1 MIKRLFDLMMSFL
14 GLLFLLPFFSII
26 LILIKIDSRGP
37 VFFRQ
42 VRVGVNGKHFRIH
55 KFRTMRVDAESE
67 GRLTIG
73 VDSRVT
79 RVGSFLRKYKIDELP
94 QLIDVLFGKMSLV
107 GPRPEVPEFIEKYP
121 FHIKSKVLS
130 VKPGITDKA
139 SVEMID
145 ENIILKKY
153 TDPHKAYIEKI
164 LPLKQKYYLEYVDN
178 NSFIGDI
185 CIILSTVKKII
196 LR

>member
-1 MIKRLFDLMMSFL
+1 MMSFL

-26 LILIKIDSRGP
+26 VILIKIDSSGP

-55 KFRTMRVDAESE
+55 KFRTMRVNAESE
-67 GRLTIG
+67 GRLTVG

-94 QLIDVLFGKMSLV
+94 QLIDVVLGKMSLV
-107 GPRPEVPEFIEKYP
+107 GPRPEVPEFIDLYP
-121 FHIKSKVLS
+121 VNIKAKILS

-145 ENIILKKY
+145 ENMILKNY
-153 TDPHKAYIEKI
+153 QDPHQAYIEKI
-164 LPLKQKYYLEYVDN
+164 LPVKQEYYLQYVEN
-178 NSFIGDI
+178 NSFFGDI
-185 CIILSTVKKII
+185 YIIVSTLKKII
-196 LR
+196 SR

>member
-1 MIKRLFDLMMSFL
+1 MIKRLFDFMMSLL

-26 LILIKIDSRGP
+26 VILIKIDSSGP

-94 QLIDVLFGKMSLV
+94 QLIDVVLGKMSLV
-107 GPRPEVPEFIEKYP
+107 GPRPEVPEFIDLYP
-121 FHIKSKVLS
+121 VNIKAKILS

-145 ENIILKKY
+145 ENMILKNY
-153 TDPHKAYIEKI
+153 QDPHQAYIEKI
-164 LPLKQKYYLEYVDN
+164 LPVKQEYYLQYVEN
-178 NSFIGDI
+178 NSFFGDI
-185 CIILSTVKKII
+185 YIIISTLKKII
-196 LR
+196 SR